1 MWRVDPRDAETTY
14 PLVCQ
19 SVIRTGHQANIFNAQ
34 MLPFSSR
41 MCVNPAA
48 RTSGDSDQNGT
59 PRATVAG
66 DKQVRVFDI
75 GDGTTGISGGQDA
88 GTHYDVEDHCLRVLK
103 CHHDRVKRIVT
114 EESPDLFLTISE
126 VRRTPALRAATIL
139 IFRQDG
145 TARQHD
151 LRVPHQC
158 MSGECPAPLV
168 KLPAEL
174 MSISLSPLTPY
185 QFVVG
190 GESPYVCIYVHFQ
203 RIASNSSLHVLKG
216 YLFDRRH
223 IGRYIEQEWGIS
235 PDVNQA
241 TTCVR
246 RFGRRKKPGRR
257 EHITGVRMSQA
268 NGHEVGRLLAFWH
281 FLAVIHLFDR
291 CCYVSPGSMC
301 CTT

>member
-1 MWRVDPRDAETTY
+1 
-14 PLVCQ
+14 
-19 SVIRTGHQANIFNAQ
+19 
-34 MLPFSSR
+34 
-41 MCVNPAA
+41 
-48 RTSGDSDQNGT
+48 
-59 PRATVAG
+59 
-66 DKQVRVFDI
+66 
-75 GDGTTGISGGQDA
+75 
-88 GTHYDVEDHCLRVLK
+88 
-103 CHHDRVKRIVT
+103 
-114 EESPDLFLTISE
+114 
-126 VRRTPALRAATIL
+126 
-139 IFRQDG
+139 
-145 TARQHD
+145 
-151 LRVPHQC
+151 

-268 NGHEVGRLLAFWH
+268 NGHEVGCLLAFWH
-281 FLAVIHLFDR
+281 FLAVIHLFEPWFYLLHDLTNPFFLQLTVVTL
-291 CCYVSPGSMC
+291 YSTTDDPGTAHSPKASPILPQNDKQMSEEDSSAPTARLESNSPLPATELEEARTRTMRKR
-301 CTT
+301 TTRGLMGLIPMKKFSGQFLSCIRVPASLEHVT